1 LFKKKKNQLDVAI
14 DAVFEEMTIAGP
26 DSEEYQK
33 MIDHVERL
41 SRIKAEN
48 KKLRVTHDTYAIVFG
63 NLLGIL
69 IVIAYEQKHIFTT
82 KAFSFTLKPKG
93 H

>member
-1 LFKKKKNQLDVAI
+1 MFKKKKNQLDVAI
-14 DAVFEEMTIAGP
+14 DAVYAEMAIFGP
-26 DSEEYQK
+26 DSEEYEK
-33 MIDHVERL
+33 MIEYMERL

-48 KKLRVTHDTYAIVFG
+48 RKLRVTHDTYAIVIG

-82 KAFSFTLKPKG
+82 KAFSFGLKPKG